1 MITDFF
7 LNLFETLITGFINL
21 LPASGTTWSVDIGQY
36 LGYANLF
43 INMPLLMTVVGIFI
57 AYELVILSVRL
68 VLWIYDLIPLT

>member
-1 MITDFF
+1 VITDFF
-7 LNLFETLITGFINL
+7 LNTFQSIVTGFINL
-21 LPASGTTWSVDIGQY
+21 LPLAGSNWSIDVGQY

-57 AYELVILSVRL
+57 TYEVVILGVRL